1 MINTNHTLEIKKIL
15 TDTLGLGKRL
25 DAMEPDTRLLGS
37 IPELDSV
44 AVVTVILALEKK
56 FSISIEDDEI
66 SAKTFEKL
74 SSLVNFVEIKLA
86 EKNEQLV

>member
-1 MINTNHTLEIKKIL
+1 MGSDVI
-15 TDTLGLGKRL
+15 
-25 DAMEPDTRLLGS
+25 LLGN

-44 AVVTVILALEKK
+44 AVVTIILALEQK
-56 FSISIEDDEI
+56 FAISIKDDEI

-86 EKNEQLV
+86 EKNRRLA

>member
-1 MINTNHTLEIKKIL
+1 MEIKKIL

-25 DAMEPDTRLLGS
+25 DAMGPDARLLGG

-86 EKNEQLV
+86 EKNEQLA

>member
-1 MINTNHTLEIKKIL
+1 MININHTLEIKKIL

-25 DAMEPDTRLLGS
+25 DAMESDVILLGN

-44 AVVTVILALEKK
+44 AVVTIILALEQK
-56 FSISIEDDEI
+56 FSISIKDDEV

-86 EKNEQLV
+86 EKNRQLA

>member
-1 MINTNHTLEIKKIL
+1 MINLNHTLEVKKIL

-25 DAMEPDTRLLGS
+25 DAMEPDARLLGS

-44 AVVTVILALEKK
+44 AVVTIILALEKK
-56 FSISIEDDEI
+56 FSISIKDDEI

-74 SSLVNFVEIKLA
+74 SSLVNLVEVKLA
-86 EKNEQLV
+86 EKSKQPA

>member
-1 MINTNHTLEIKKIL
+1 MININHTLEIKKIL
-15 TDTLGLGKRL
+15 NDTLGLDKRL
-25 DAMEPDTRLLGS
+25 EAMGSDVILLGN

-44 AVVTVILALEKK
+44 AIVTIILALEQK
-56 FSISIEDDEI
+56 FSISIKDDEI

-86 EKNEQLV
+86 EKNRQLA

>member
-25 DAMEPDTRLLGS
+25 DTMGPDAKLLGG

-86 EKNEQLV
+86 EKNEQLA

>member
-1 MINTNHTLEIKKIL
+1 VININRTLKIKKIL
-15 TDTLGLGKRL
+15 TDTLGLDKRL
-25 DAMEPDTRLLGS
+25 DTMGPDGILLGN

-44 AVVTVILALEKK
+44 AVVTIILALEKE
-56 FSISIEDDEI
+56 FSISIKDDEI

-74 SSLVNFVEIKLA
+74 SSLVNFIEAKLD

>member
-1 MINTNHTLEIKKIL
+1 MININHTLEIKKIL
-15 TDTLGLGKRL
+15 NDTLGLDKRL
-25 DAMEPDTRLLGS
+25 EAMGSDVILLGN

-44 AVVTVILALEKK
+44 AIVTIILALEQK
-56 FSISIEDDEI
+56 FSISIKDDEI

-86 EKNEQLV
+86 EKNRHLA

>member
-1 MINTNHTLEIKKIL
+1 MININHTLEIKKIL

-25 DAMEPDTRLLGS
+25 DAIESDVILLGN

-44 AVVTVILALEKK
+44 AVVTIILALEQK
-56 FSISIEDDEI
+56 FSISIKDDEV

-74 SSLVNFVEIKLA
+74 SSLVNFIETKLA
-86 EKNEQLV
+86 EKNRQLA